1 MDHQVDMDHQS
12 KHSGTTPQPT
22 ATGQIVDIDKMC
34 QLILDIRD
42 ANKRENALLELSK
55 KRESIPD
62 LPVWLWQSYG
72 TMTCLLQE
80 VISIYPAIMPP
91 TLTAVQSN
99 RVCNA
104 LALNAVYS
112 RPSRH
117 SSAIPGSQN
126 TNVSLSISAHNKNFK
141 TV

>member
-1 MDHQVDMDHQS
+1 MPVDFGYSRYQ
-12 KHSGTTPQPT
+12 Q
-22 ATGQIVDIDKMC
+22 ARECIVGIEVGFN
-34 QLILDIRD
+34 LVIIFI
-42 ANKRENALLELSK
+42 NIHFSK
-55 KRESIPD
+55 KRESIPE

-104 LALNAVYS
+104 LALMQCIAAHQDTRRLFLEGN
-112 RPSRH
+112 H
-117 SSAIPGSQN
+117 S
-126 TNVSLSISAHNKNFK
+126 KY
-141 TV
+141 